1 LEKPNPEDGRSVL
14 VALSAKGKKLLE
26 NCFMQLS
33 GNEDLLEVLSE
44 EEQMNFLSML
54 EKLDHCH
61 SEKAGILSIPEWMEE
76 AYQYMF

>member
-1 LEKPNPEDGRSVL
+1 
-14 VALSAKGKKLLE
+14 
-26 NCFMQLS
+26 MQLS

-44 EEQMNFLSML
+44 EEQMNFLAML